1 MSRIWLPFRRNNA
14 PIVSIS
20 IGSSRHFALVDT
32 GATHCL
38 IMPEVALR
46 LGLPREGT
54 MLAGKLGGPPDALP
68 IVQLPEIQFA
78 AINLPACQ
86 ALVRNLASLGLN
98 VEFILGVNA
107 FANRRLQF
115 DFKEGRVYLLE

>member
-1 MSRIWLPFRRNNA
+1 
-14 PIVSIS
+14 
-20 IGSSRHFALVDT
+20 
-32 GATHCL
+32 
-38 IMPEVALR
+38 MPEVALR